1 MARLGLT
8 EAHCATV
15 VAELVENATKI
26 EQMVGSLTG
35 RAA

>member
-1 MARLGLT
+1 
-8 EAHCATV
+8 V